1 LIFRDLEQNGM
12 TSLVDNDPVPAIG
25 EQTATGETAEIFADI
40 RSTLDVEVVNLI
52 WRHLATFPGAL
63 QWVWA
68 SLKPLY
74 LGPAIVPADN
84 IRKTLTLPR
93 LLPLSRDTLR
103 AAGLDVSALSSIR
116 AILDSYQHTN
126 ALALVCFSA
135 FLARF
140 QSAEASKATP
150 FPVDSDKSY
159 VPPSRVA
166 LPRLISLTEMHPSL
180 ANLIYEL
187 NGFGEDGDAALV
199 ASMYRHLAHWPT
211 YLALVRTMLVPLQ
224 ESGELQVLVAATR
237 RIGDSLGAALAGELS
252 TTAPRSD
259 IEPVLHAVRR
269 FVRHPIAR
277 MTGVCALIGCATPRV
292 TTV

>member
-1 LIFRDLEQNGM
+1 M

-25 EQTATGETAEIFADI
+25 EQAATGETAEIFADI

-84 IRKTLTLPR
+84 IRKTLALPH
-93 LLPLSRDTLR
+93 LPPLSRDTLR

-140 QSAEASKATP
+140 QGAEASQKATP

-166 LPRLISLTEMHPSL
+166 LPRLIPMTEMNPSL

-237 RIGDSLGAALAGELS
+237 RIGDNLGAALAGEMS

-259 IEPVLHAVRR
+259 IKPVLHSVRR

-277 MTGVCALIGCATPRV
+277 MTGVCALIGCVTPRV

>member
-1 LIFRDLEQNGM
+1 M

-25 EQTATGETAEIFADI
+25 EQAATGETAEIFADI
-40 RSTLDVEVVNLI
+40 RSTLNVEVVNLI

-84 IRKTLTLPR
+84 IRKTLALPH
-93 LLPLSRDTLR
+93 LPPLSRDTLR

-140 QSAEASKATP
+140 QGAEASQKATP
-150 FPVDSDKSY
+150 FPVDSDKSHL
-159 VPPSRVA
+159 PPSRVA
-166 LPRLISLTEMHPSL
+166 LPRLIPMTEMNPSL

-237 RIGDSLGAALAGELS
+237 RIGDNLGAALAGEMS

-259 IEPVLHAVRR
+259 IKPVLHSVRR

>member
-1 LIFRDLEQNGM
+1 M
-12 TSLVDNDPVPAIG
+12 TSLVDSDPVAAIG
-25 EQTATGETAEIFADI
+25 EKAATGETAEIFADI

-63 QWVWA
+63 KWVWA

-84 IRKTLTLPR
+84 IRKNLVLPH
-93 LLPLSRDTLR
+93 LPPLSRDTLR

-135 FLARF
+135 FLTRF
-140 QSAEASKATP
+140 QSAEASQKATP
-150 FPVDSDKSY
+150 LPVNSDKY

-166 LPRLISLTEMHPSL
+166 LPRLIPKTEMRPTL

-187 NGFGEDGDAALV
+187 NGFGEDGDTALV
-199 ASMYRHLAHWPT
+199 ASMYRHLAHWPA

-224 ESGELQVLVAATR
+224 ESGELQVLLAATR
-237 RIGDSLGAALAGELS
+237 RLGNSLGATLAGELS

-259 IEPVLHAVRR
+259 IEPVLHSVRR

-277 MTGVCALIGCATPRV
+277 MTGVCALIDGATPRV

>member
-1 LIFRDLEQNGM
+1 M
-12 TSLVDNDPVPAIG
+12 TSLVDSDPVPAIG
-25 EQTATGETAEIFADI
+25 ELAATGETAEIFADI

-63 QWVWA
+63 QWAWA
-68 SLKPLY
+68 SVKPLY

-84 IRKTLTLPR
+84 IRRTLVLPH
-93 LLPLSRDTLR
+93 LPPLSQDTLR

-135 FLARF
+135 FLTRF
-140 QSAEASKATP
+140 QSAEASQKVTP
-150 FPVDSDKSY
+150 FLVDSDKSYFPPSRVSY

-166 LPRLISLTEMHPSL
+166 LPRLIPMTEMHPSL

-187 NGFGEDGDAALV
+187 NGFGEDGDTALV
-199 ASMYRHLAHWPT
+199 ASLYRHLAHWPT
-211 YLALVRTMLVPLQ
+211 YLALVRTILVPLQ
-224 ESGELQVLVAATR
+224 ESGELQVLLAAAR
-237 RIGDSLGAALAGELS
+237 RLGHSLGAALASELS
-252 TTAPRSD
+252 TTAPHSD
-259 IEPVLHAVRR
+259 IEAVLHSVRR

-277 MTGVCALIGCATPRV
+277 MTGICALVGCATPRI